1 MLKRYMLLA
10 VAAVFFT
17 LELFLGSA
25 SAAELS
31 AETRTI
37 PLNEQGETIVLS
49 RQQVQ
54 EGRDLFNSTCAKCHA
69 GGVTK
74 TNPTIDLA
82 TETLAKASP
91 RRDNLEAMVDYIN
104 NPTTYDGFDSIA
116 EVHPNT
122 QNTDIFPEMRNLTDD
137 DVVAIAGH
145 VLVQPNILGDQ
156 WGGGKYNR

>member
-17 LELFLGSA
+17 FELFLGSA
-25 SAAELS
+25 TAAELDV
-31 AETRTI
+31 ATRTI

-54 EGRDLFNSTCAKCHA
+54 DGQDLFNSTCAKCHG

-82 TETLAKASP
+82 TGTLAKATP
-91 RRDNLEAMVDYIN
+91 QRDNLEAIVDYIK
-104 NPTTYDGFDSIA
+104 NPTTYDGFSSI
-116 EVHPNT
+116 EEIHPNT
-122 QNTDIFPEMRNLTDD
+122 SNPDIFPEMRNLTED

-145 VLVQPNILGDQ
+145 ILVEPNIIGDQ